1 MTKVLGSRVE
11 GTLPH
16 TIKAI
21 RETCSQYHPKWQQNM
36 KQLHRTQEQ
45 WDRAVHYN
53 YSVRRLCWSNRQDN
67 KESKGIQVRQSVHVS
82 LFADDTV
89 LPIKDS
95 KNYQKPSR
103 NISAMWQD
111 TESTCPNQYLFIHQP
126 QTYRGDHGHMPF
138 RTASKATE
146 DVGISPSMEVKEPTA
161 EARLSFWRCSFPPSL
176 LSKLLLFVLLLALS
190 TKHPAFPSF

>member
-11 GTLPH
+11 GALPH

-95 KNYQKPSR
+95 KNSTR
-103 NISAMWQD
+103 NLLETFQQCGKIQNLLAQISIFSYINHKHTEEITD
-111 TESTCPNQYLFIHQP
+111 TCLSEQP
-126 QTYRGDHGHMPF
+126 QRQQ
-138 RTASKATE
+138 RT
-146 DVGISPSMEVKEPTA
+146 
-161 EARLSFWRCSFPPSL
+161 
-176 LSKLLLFVLLLALS
+176 
-190 TKHPAFPSF
+190 